1 MPYCP
6 ECLTEYVK
14 GTVEC
19 EDCRA
24 ALVPGSPPLR
34 SPNSGGLDKVPEG
47 KMVRVRTF
55 SGPTALLDADLA
67 RNLLRTQGIPSFV
80 PGETSAELLPVLEV
94 FLLVLEGDA
103 ARAAQ
108 VLKSYFDSPGL
119 MSVP

>member
-6 ECLTEYVK
+6 KCLTEYVE
-14 GTVEC
+14 GTPEC

-24 ALVPGSPPLR
+24 ALVSGSPPLR
-34 SPNSGGLDKVPEG
+34 SLSSGGLDKVPDG
-47 KMVRVRTF
+47 KLVGVRTF

-67 RNLLRTQGIPSFV
+67 RNLLRTQGIPSVV
-80 PGETSAELLPVLEV
+80 PGETSAELLPVFEV
-94 FLLVLEGDA
+94 SLLVLESDA

-108 VLKSYFDSPGL
+108 VLRSYFDSPGL